1 MKPLD
6 INLKE
11 KIIYLIK
18 NKGPINLSKFMEI
31 CLYDKDFGYYSNS
44 HVIGP
49 NGDFITAPEIS
60 QVFGELISTNIFY
73 NLFKSNFLKANIV
86 DLGPGRGTLMSD
98 ILSTFKK
105 LNKNNY
111 TISSILFERS
121 DILKKIQK
129 KTLKDNNCLWI
140 KKIDE
145 INELPTYFIAN
156 EFFDALP
163 INQYISKNGA
173 WHERNI
179 NYKNYNLHFEIG
191 KQIRLPLTTNPNP
204 EGKIIED
211 GIVTKTI
218 IKKICNKIL
227 KNSGALIIIDYG
239 QLDNYFTEKN
249 TIQGVLNNKKSSILE
264 NLGYTDLSSWIN
276 FTDIINTLPECLKY
290 QGPITQK
297 QFLLNL
303 GVKERFEVLSKKKS
317 PLEKRQ
323 LISDFERLVS
333 SSFMGQAFKVMIIR
347 SEDLSS
353 FHGFED

>member
-1 MKPLD
+1 M
-6 INLKE
+6 
-11 KIIYLIK
+11 
-18 NKGPINLSKFMEI
+18 
-31 CLYDKDFGYYSNS
+31 
-44 HVIGP
+44 
-49 NGDFITAPEIS
+49 
-60 QVFGELISTNIFY
+60 
-73 NLFKSNFLKANIV
+73 
-86 DLGPGRGTLMSD
+86 
-98 ILSTFKK
+98 
-105 LNKNNY
+105 
-111 TISSILFERS
+111 
-121 DILKKIQK
+121 
-129 KTLKDNNCLWI
+129 
-140 KKIDE
+140 
-145 INELPTYFIAN
+145 
-156 EFFDALP
+156 
-163 INQYISKNGA
+163 
-173 WHERNI
+173 
-179 NYKNYNLHFEIG
+179 
-191 KQIRLPLTTNPNP
+191 PLTNNPNP

-211 GIVTKTI
+211 GIVTKAI

-297 QFLLNL
+297 QFLINL
-303 GVKERFEVLSKKKS
+303 GVKKDLRFYLKKS
-317 PLEKRQ
+317 PLEKRL